1 MNLIEAIW
9 RQGQFFKYVGSI
21 LLNYKLNAIRKTCYF
36 LKSYLLMK
44 NISVLWMIRP
54 SSHIMKEVAI
64 QKSYYYSFEA
74 KQISC
79 EKQTTQNENT
89 QGEIL
94 FFQTI

>member
-1 MNLIEAIW
+1 
-9 RQGQFFKYVGSI
+9 
-21 LLNYKLNAIRKTCYF
+21 
-36 LKSYLLMK
+36 MK

-54 SSHIMKEVAI
+54 SSHIMKDIAI
-64 QKSYYYSFEA
+64 QKSYYYAFEA

-89 QGEIL
+89 QGELL